1 MESEIIDI
9 TETYLKSSDY
19 KLVDI
24 SIKGEKKNRII
35 ELFLDSEKPVSLDD
49 LADIS
54 RDLNNI
60 LSEDELNSSVSKL
73 VVSSPGVDKPFKFA
87 WQLKKHIGRILE
99 IVTTNDVI
107 DENDEKFEA
116 KLDDID
122 DNGVLTLTKEIKKGK
137 KSQAISNEPF
147 KMDFSSIKESK
158 VVIKF

>member
-24 SIKGEKKNRII
+24 SVKGEKKNRII
-35 ELFLDSEKPVSLDD
+35 ELFLDSEKPVSLDG

-54 RDLNNI
+54 RDLNKI
-60 LSEDELNSSVSKL
+60 ISEDELNSSISKL

-99 IVTTNDVI
+99 IINI
-107 DENDEKFEA
+107 DDEKFEA
-116 KLDDID
+116 KLEDID

-137 KSQAISNEPF
+137 KTQGISNEPF